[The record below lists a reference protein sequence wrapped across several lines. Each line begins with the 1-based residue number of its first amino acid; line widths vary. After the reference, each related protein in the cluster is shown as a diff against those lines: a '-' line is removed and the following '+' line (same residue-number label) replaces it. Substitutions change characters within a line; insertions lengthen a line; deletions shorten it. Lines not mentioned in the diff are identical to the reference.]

1 MKNTKKLI
9 ASMKVRPGRRVS
21 LADYKTGWTGH
32 ITDKQEAAALL
43 REGLDRLSAQQ
54 ERLYAEDSYALLVI
68 FQAMDAAGKDS
79 TIKHVMRGVNPQG
92 CQVFS
97 FKAPS
102 AEERDHDYLWRSVK
116 ALPERG
122 RIGIHNR
129 SYYEE
134 VLIARVDPA
143 ILASQQLPEECK
155 AGDLWTRRF
164 RHINQFERYLVENG
178 IIVLKF
184 YLNVSRKV
192 QKKRL
197 LERIE
202 RPEKNWKLSLSDV
215 KQRAFGKAYR
225 RAYEDALSQTS
236 TSVAPW
242 YVIPADHKWF
252 TRLAVAAVI
261 VDTLERLDLHFPVLT
276 KARRKELAEA
286 RRLLIAEGE
295 K

>member
-1 MKNTKKLI
+1 
-9 ASMKVRPGRRVS
+9 
-21 LADYKTGWTGH
+21 
-32 ITDKQEAAALL
+32 
-43 REGLDRLSAQQ
+43 
-54 ERLYAEDSYALLVI
+54 
-68 FQAMDAAGKDS
+68 MDAAGKDS

-143 ILASQQLPEECK
+143 VLASQQLPEECK
-155 AGDLWTRRF
+155 TGDIWTRRF
-164 RHINQFERYLVENG
+164 HHINQFERYLVENG

-184 YLNVSRKV
+184 YLNVSRKE

-202 RPEKNWKLSLSDV
+202 QPEKNWKFSLSDV
-215 KQRAFGKAYR
+215 KQRSFGKDYR
-225 RAYEDALSQTS
+225 RAYEDVLSQTS

-276 KARRKELAEA
+276 KARRRELAEA
-286 RRLLIAEGE
+286 RRLLMAEDVSGG
-295 K
+295 